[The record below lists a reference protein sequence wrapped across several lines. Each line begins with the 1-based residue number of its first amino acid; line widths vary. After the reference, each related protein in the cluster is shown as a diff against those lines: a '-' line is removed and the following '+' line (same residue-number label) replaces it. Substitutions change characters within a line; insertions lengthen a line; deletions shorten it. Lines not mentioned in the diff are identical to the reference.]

1 MGTATG
7 MAQPLRRT
15 SVGPSPSE
23 KSERHLHLVHDAAGA
38 VADELHHLREI
49 EEKGDSPATALLVVA
64 QVLATILVA
73 VSIELT
79 IAYAFYFG
87 WL

>member
-1 MGTATG
+1 
-7 MAQPLRRT
+7 MAQPLRHTPGEETR
-15 SVGPSPSE
+15 SP
-23 KSERHLHLVHDAAGA
+23 KSERHLHLVHDAAVA
-38 VADELHHLREI
+38 VADEFHHLREI

-64 QVLATILVA
+64 QVLGTILIA
-73 VSIELT
+73 VTLELT

>member
-7 MAQPLRRT
+7 MAQALRNLPRPEPQ
-15 SVGPSPSE
+15 PSKP
-23 KSERHLHLVHDAAGA
+23 ERHLHLVHA
-38 VADELHHLREI
+38 VGDELHHLREI
-49 EEKGDSPATALLVVA
+49 EENGDSPTTALIVVA
-64 QVLATILVA
+64 QVLVTILVA
-73 VSIELT
+73 VTIELT